1 MVDDQ
6 HIDIVELEAL
16 LNPNLFEMSIR
27 VLVRN
32 CNRIDFNFFSL
43 SFFLSVSF
51 FPLVLFRRMKK
62 KEKSR
67 Q

>member
-1 MVDDQ
+1 MADDQ

-43 SFFLSVSF
+43 SFFFVCFLLSFGV
-51 FPLVLFRRMKK
+51 V
-62 KEKSR
+62 
-67 Q
+67 